1 MICLI
6 CRQAEV
12 VDGSTSI
19 KFERG
24 EMHLVINNV
33 PARVCTGCGEAY
45 VDEDVTAQLLRVAEE
60 MSQTGMSAG
69 MYEFTGANG

>member
-12 VDGSTSI
+12 VNGFTSI

-24 EMHLVINNV
+24 ETHLVINNV
-33 PARVCTGCGEAY
+33 PARVCPGCGEAY
-45 VDEDVTAQLLRVAEE
+45 VAEDVTTQLLRVAQE
-60 MSQTGMSAG
+60 MSRTGMSAG